1 MGDPPARRRPRPAV
15 SLLLAFGL
23 ACCARHGQ
31 ADHVPPAPDPASLI
45 TEEVA
50 TAAEDTL
57 VELPDQP
64 GGPQQTQVT
73 DDELAEL
80 IYQAVEARLAG
91 IPRPRYIPATDF
103 VPPKGL
109 LLHSSRPTSGEFP
122 FALALSGY
130 MQLRWFEFARSATE

>member
-1 MGDPPARRRPRPAV
+1 MRDPPASRRPRPAV
-15 SLLLAFGL
+15 SLLMAFGL
-23 ACCARHGQ
+23 ACCARHGR

-50 TAAEDTL
+50 TATEDTL

-64 GGPQQTQVT
+64 GGPKQTGVT

-80 IYQAVEARLAG
+80 IDQAVEARLAG

-109 LLHSSRPTSGEFP
+109 LLHSSRP
-122 FALALSGY
+122 
-130 MQLRWFEFARSATE
+130 